1 MTRSDDYTLTEKL
14 AGGAVVKQ
22 EKDEFDGSG
31 QCTRHTD
38 ILGDQEQSTTYEYM
52 DSLLTKET
60 ETVSFGTLN
69 KDGTNGGSVVMS
81 EKNNTTTYT
90 YDDKELVIEEHDEDT
105 AVSDFL
111 YAHDGEW
118 TEYQPSSYIE
128 TTEDGVK
135 TALRQRTRST
145 STTSTAI

>member
-1 MTRSDDYTLTEKL
+1 M
-14 AGGAVVKQ
+14 
-22 EKDEFDGSG
+22 
-31 QCTRHTD
+31 
-38 ILGDQEQSTTYEYM
+38 
-52 DSLLTKET
+52 
-60 ETVSFGTLN
+60 SFGTLN

-81 EKNNTTTYT
+81 EKKKTTTYT